1 MFTTGINHNKKK
13 FIVTDLHLTAV
24 GCPHLACSF
33 FFCRTQEQSDRL
45 YRYVTL
51 LWRNAAAG
59 VECLP
64 IR

>member
-33 FFCRTQEQSDRL
+33 FFFAERSNR
-45 YRYVTL
+45 VTDYTAM